1 MLNGCVSSPSPPHTH
16 MHNNN
21 KTTPKKSLVYRD
33 FKVGE
38 GDPPGDGQEVSFDY
52 VGYNESGAAVDSSY
66 RKGEPGRVRLGV
78 GGLIPGFELGLRGM
92 RVGGMRRIVVPPALG
107 PPVGPSTFF
116 SAKQCEVFDIEL
128 RGVKSC
134 VRQQVAMFSTV
145 VCE

>member
-1 MLNGCVSSPSPPHTH
+1 MT
-16 MHNNN
+16 
-21 KTTPKKSLVYRD
+21 
-33 FKVGE
+33 
-38 GDPPGDGQEVSFDY
+38 FDY
-52 VGYNESGAAVDSSY
+52 TGFNESGTVVDSSY
-66 RKGEPGRVRLGV
+66 RKGEPGRVRIGV

-92 RVGGMRRIVVPPALG
+92 RAGGMRRIVVPPALG

-128 RGVKSC
+128 RAVKSC